1 MRDTYR
7 YTPLLAWM
15 LQPNIL
21 VNIAFGKLLFI
32 ILDIATG
39 YLIYSITK
47 ASNVSEKHATIC
59 ATLWLL
65 NPLPMTVSSRGNA
78 ESIMS
83 FLVLWSL
90 KLLQDMSVCASG
102 AVFALAVH
110 FKIYPVV
117 YALPIYMW
125 LGDKNIDLKKACWKD
140 KIKFILPNINRIY
153 FIATAGLIMG
163 GLTWLF
169 YSWYEHC

>member
-1 MRDTYR
+1 
-7 YTPLLAWM
+7 
-15 LQPNIL
+15 
-21 VNIAFGKLLFI
+21 
-32 ILDIATG
+32 
-39 YLIYSITK
+39 
-47 ASNVSEKHATIC
+47 
-59 ATLWLL
+59 
-65 NPLPMTVSSRGNA
+65 
-78 ESIMS
+78 MS

-125 LGDKNIDLKKACWKD
+125 LGDKNIDLKKVCWKD

-169 YSWYEHC
+169 DSWYEHC